1 MASAAPETQAA
12 GNGGT
17 QAGTIAASGD
27 GKREKKSA
35 HLLNHRLGDE
45 EVAHL
50 RARDLLNRSKRAYSP
65 MITTCDTWTRW

>member
-12 GNGGT
+12 GNGGA

-35 HLLNHRLGDE
+35 HLLNHCLGDE
-45 EVAHL
+45 EAARL